1 MKKKGKK
8 SPEDSFSMQIAR
20 IRAAGITSPP
30 AMNPSKFDDTIQN
43 LNQRIEAILLFMKK
57 AGSKKINEML
67 CFIFYDIENNKV
79 RTKISKYL
87 IRKGCIRVQ
96 RSVFLAQIDRKVFME
111 IHSTLKK
118 VQDMYNNT
126 DSILFLQVAED
137 NLRSMKMVGEQVDV
151 ELIIEGKNT
160 LFF

>member
-1 MKKKGKK
+1 
-8 SPEDSFSMQIAR
+8 
-20 IRAAGITSPP
+20 
-30 AMNPSKFDDTIQN
+30 MNPSKFDDTIQN
-43 LNQRIEAILLFMKK
+43 LNQRVEAVVAFMKK

-67 CFIFYDIENNKV
+67 CFIIYDIENNKV
-79 RTKISKYL
+79 RTKIAKYV

-96 RSVFLAQIDRKVFME
+96 KSVFVAQIDCKVFQE
-111 IHSTLKK
+111 IHATLKK
-118 VQDMYNNT
+118 VQERYNNS

>member
-1 MKKKGKK
+1 M
-8 SPEDSFSMQIAR
+8 
-20 IRAAGITSPP
+20 
-30 AMNPSKFDDTIQN
+30 
-43 LNQRIEAILLFMKK
+43 
-57 AGSKKINEML
+57 
-67 CFIFYDIENNKV
+67 

-96 RSVFLAQIDRKVFME
+96 KSVFLAQIDRKVFME